1 MSEEQ
6 IYTSEPEFNLDEM
19 FDKIHAHIENPLPLG
34 EEIPPNTETKRES
47 APTDKEDDKKED
59 ESDEEK
65 VEKASE
71 KKEKPSD
78 KKAESDLK
86 IAYDKLEKSHKD
98 TQKSFHE
105 DRKKLSAYK
114 RAVLKMRE
122 EGTLLDE
129 EAEMLL
135 DHTKFDS
142 EADSA
147 LDEPVLVRYGRVW
160 DKELEYMKKYAPDAS
175 EINQQIMAFQH
186 LIQSSS
192 QHELDEIFE
201 ELSNY
206 EDDEVELTKQ
216 MLSLGRQYND
226 EIYSD
231 IHEAGGLS
239 KLKYKYQDKI
249 DKLEK
254 ELDKSNKKYDKLK
267 EKYEDYNEPSSLTL
281 PGGSNTPSSSKGDK
295 VDLDAFFDG
304 LARG

>member
-6 IYTSEPEFNLDEM
+6 VYTQEPEFNLDEM
-19 FDKIHAHIENPLPLG
+19 FDKIHAHIENPTSLEEGTLEKPETKKISVPIEKK
-34 EEIPPNTETKRES
+34 EEI
-47 APTDKEDDKKED
+47 ED
-59 ESDEEK
+59 ESDDEET
-65 VEKASE
+65 EKIPE

-78 KKAESDLK
+78 KKSESDLK
-86 IAYDKLEKSHKD
+86 VAFDKLEKSHKD

-114 RAVLKMRE
+114 RAVLKLKE

-135 DHTKFDS
+135 DHTKFEGEVNNS
-142 EADSA
+142 SSGSI
-147 LDEPVLVRYGRVW
+147 LDRYVGIW
-160 DKELEYMKKYAPDAS
+160 DKEIKSMRRYSPDAS
-175 EINQQIMAFQH
+175 EIDQHILAFQH
-186 LIQSSS
+186 LYDSSTLNEK
-192 QHELDEIFE
+192 QEILDD
-201 ELSNY
+201 LSDF
-206 EDDEVELTKQ
+206 EDDEVELTKK
-216 MLSLGRQYND
+216 MLALGRRHND

-239 KLKYKYQDKI
+239 KLKDKYQDKI

-254 ELDKSNKKYDKLK
+254 ELDKSNKRYNKLK

-281 PGGSNTPSSSKGDK
+281 PGGSNTPSSSKGDN
-295 VDLDAFFDG
+295 VDLDAFFDS